1 MAAKNGDASKADHS
15 KTLELQTETLI
26 GDVRDAVL
34 AEFKHLP
41 NTWQKMNEEEQQRL
55 ITRASDIAD
64 SMVRKA
70 VDMIAARGMPALPI
84 EVGKITIEGAEC
96 KGAFECYADD
106 EALLRIRHLQGSRAM
121 FVLASPDAYNGKTE
135 TPKPDVVGD
144 LAMPKTGPGAEHDA
158 GALAAIGRG
167 NGADLDVRTAAGG
180 ALKRN

>member
-1 MAAKNGDASKADHS
+1 
-15 KTLELQTETLI
+15 
-26 GDVRDAVL
+26 
-34 AEFKHLP
+34 
-41 NTWQKMNEEEQQRL
+41 
-55 ITRASDIAD
+55 
-64 SMVRKA
+64 VRKA